1 MVTEARQQA
10 QAEEVTQL
18 VAKNTT
24 GYFGAR
30 LNKPGRP
37 KPYQARV
44 RSGGK
49 NLYLGSFA
57 TAEEAAL
64 HVARSPEGRAA
75 AAERAAA
82 APPLTSEEAR
92 QQAQAEK
99 LTLLVAESMTGYF
112 GVNLKSGQPK
122 PYRAEVW
129 RAGKMVHLG
138 SFLTAEEAAL
148 HVARTP
154 EGRAAAAKRAAALA
168 PMTSEAWPQQRR
180 REERGVLAERSA
192 DRAWV
197 EQQQQAKEQQQVVRG
212 RQALLEK
219 GEAWQKQKQA
229 AMDEQQAG
237 SRSCWRPSPAT
248 LFNPACETP
257 LLGGAVRGAGPV
269 HIQLRAPPGSK
280 AQVVSPKDMGQGGEV
295 LARAMWEAA
304 KRSQAGGVILHGV
317 VVDKG
322 ITHNQ
327 RGAQGEAGAI
337 FVSLQGGYAVAQII
351 NPSGGPGTSTY
362 ESNLRRVQSLHAID
376 RELLAPK
383 ALSLYALC
391 NDHAARYE
399 ERLYFKSRDASHPLE
414 APLSSPSAPPQDNEP
429 QPRPEEM
436 GGTQS
441 HFDAVTEAVHSRGRD
456 RELKLA
462 GRVELRIAFVD
473 WIGASHGGGAGSSA
487 FCLCTRS
494 NLGPGEE
501 RDQATVARWPRSMP
515 GHGAWLPPH
524 VFAQHT
530 RAGKAVETRPQ
541 FAHYGATS
549 APMLLAELTLR
560 ESEQEGVKGLSPLA
574 RLLRARHVP
583 LDWAHRVGWDGNG
596 GGAVAVAS
604 VAADALDATSP
615 TDAARMVPPTP
626 ASCKRPAV
634 RLPRYLRVATHAPL
648 LVLPSLYAA
657 PPMCR
662 VFPQHAFASPPSR
675 RFVWTMR
682 RRARAA
688 VWTWFREWPPLMMT
702 ALRGGEHAPP
712 FGHGSV
718 SGHLS

>member
-1 MVTEARQQA
+1 MATEARQEA
-10 QAEEVTQL
+10 QAEKLTLL

-24 GYFGAR
+24 GYFGVY
-30 LNKPGRP
+30 LKKPGRP
-37 KPYQARV
+37 KPYEAHVWR
-44 RSGGK
+44 GGK
-49 NLYLGSFA
+49 MYLGSFA

-64 HVARSPEGRAA
+64 CVARTPEGRAA

-82 APPLTSEEAR
+82 AAPLTSEEAR
-92 QQAQAEK
+92 QRRR
-99 LTLLVAESMTGYF
+99 
-112 GVNLKSGQPK
+112 
-122 PYRAEVW
+122 RA
-129 RAGKMVHLG
+129 
-138 SFLTAEEAAL
+138 
-148 HVARTP
+148 P
-154 EGRAAAAKRAAALA
+154 
-168 PMTSEAWPQQRR
+168 PSEAWSRQRR
-180 REERGVLAERSA
+180 REEKGVLTERST

-197 EQQQQAKEQQQVVRG
+197 EQQQQAMEQQQTEAK
-212 RQALLEK
+212 RQALLEE
-219 GEAWQKQKQA
+219 GEAWQKQKLA

-237 SRSCWRPSPAT
+237 SRSCCWRPSPAT
-248 LFNPACETP
+248 LFNTECETP
-257 LLGGAVRGAGPV
+257 LLGGAVHGAGPV
-269 HIQLRAPPGSK
+269 HMQLRAPPGSK

-295 LARAMWEAA
+295 LARAVWEAA
-304 KRSQAGGVILHGV
+304 ERSQAGGAILHGV
-317 VVDKG
+317 VVDRG
-322 ITHNQ
+322 VTERLRRVQ
-327 RGAQGEAGAI
+327 RDAGAI

-362 ESNLRRVQSLHAID
+362 KHNVRRVQSLHAID

-383 ALSLYALC
+383 ALSLYALA

-414 APLSSPSAPPQDNEP
+414 APLSSPSAPPQDDEP
-429 QPRPEEM
+429 QPRPKEM
-436 GGTQS
+436 GGCQS
-441 HFDAVTEAVHSRGRD
+441 HFDTVTDAVHGHGMD
-456 RELKLA
+456 KELKLA
-462 GRVELRIAFVD
+462 GRAELRVAFVD
-473 WIGASHGGGAGSSA
+473 WIGASQGGGAGASA

-494 NLGPGEE
+494 DLGPGEA
-501 RDQATVARWPRSMP
+501 RDRATVARWPRWMP

-530 RAGKAVETRPQ
+530 RAGKPVEARPQ

-583 LDWAHRVGWDGNG
+583 LDWAHRVRWDGNG
-596 GGAVAVAS
+596 GGAVAAAS
-604 VAADALDATSP
+604 AATVALDATSP
-615 TDAARMVPPTP
+615 ADAARMLVPATP

-634 RLPRYLRVATHAPL
+634 RLPRYLCVATHAPL

-688 VWTWFREWPPLMMT
+688 VWTWFCERPPLVMT
-702 ALRGGEHAPP
+702 AAR
-712 FGHGSV
+712 
-718 SGHLS
+718 